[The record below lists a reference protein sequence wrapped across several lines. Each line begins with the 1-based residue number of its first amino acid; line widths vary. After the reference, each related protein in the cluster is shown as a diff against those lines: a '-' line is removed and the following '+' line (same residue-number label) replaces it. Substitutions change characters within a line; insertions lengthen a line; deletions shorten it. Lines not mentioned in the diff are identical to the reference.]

1 MIRPCVRRAC
11 IAAVALTCLAGGAKA
26 QSVKSAEADAL
37 ATQARTLMEAGRIQ
51 EACARFAE
59 SARVEP
65 HTATMLGLAECSE
78 KSGRLADAA
87 HYLRSAA
94 RSMKGEAAQGALGHA
109 DRIEAKL
116 PRLAVALP
124 APVDGLEIR
133 RDGVLVDPRE
143 LGVAEPVDAGEHTVS
158 ASAPGRLP
166 WSTVVTTERA
176 DVTTV
181 SVPELELTPLPVA
194 AASTGFLRPQATT
207 VFAFDAPKPAPRSTG
222 VKIATLSLGLL
233 GVASVGTSA
242 FLGLRA
248 KQISDAVD
256 GRCNSQ
262 NGCAPNSSDLRSQA
276 SRDALASTVAFG
288 AGAAAITA
296 GALLWFLSP
305 SKKRPKA
312 ALVPTVDF
320 HRIAFTFSRAW

>member
-26 QSVKSAEADAL
+26 QSLRSAEADSL
-37 ATQARTLMEAGRIQ
+37 ATQAHTLLEAGRIQ

-59 SARVEP
+59 SARIEP

-87 HYLRSAA
+87 HYLRAA
-94 RSMKGEAAQGALGHA
+94 AGSMKGEAAQGALGHA
-109 DRIEAKL
+109 DVLESRL

-124 APVDGLEIR
+124 APVDGLEVR
-133 RDGVLVDPRE
+133 RDGVRVEPRD
-143 LGVAEPVDAGEHTVS
+143 LGVAEPVDAGEHTIS

-166 WSTVVTTERA
+166 WSTVVTTEKTN
-176 DVTTV
+176 VTTV
-181 SVPELELTPLPVA
+181 SVPELELAPLPI
-194 AASTGFLRPQATT
+194 AASNGFLRPQVTT

-242 FLGLRA
+242 FLGFRA

>member
-26 QSVKSAEADAL
+26 QSLKSAEADSL
-37 ATQARTLMEAGRIQ
+37 ATQARTLLEAGRIQ
-51 EACARFAE
+51 EACARFSE
-59 SARVEP
+59 SARIEP

-87 HYLRSAA
+87 HHLRAA
-94 RSMKGEAAQGALGHA
+94 AGSMKGEAAQGALGHA
-109 DRIEAKL
+109 DAIESRL

-124 APVDGLEIR
+124 APVDGLEVR
-133 RDGVLVDPRE
+133 RDGVRVDPRD
-143 LGVAEPVDAGEHTVS
+143 LGVAEPVDAGEHTIS

-166 WSTVVTTERA
+166 WSTVVTTELTN
-176 DVTTV
+176 VTTV
-181 SVPELELTPLPVA
+181 SVPELELAPLPVA
-194 AASTGFLRPQATT
+194 VATGFLRPQVTT

-242 FLGLRA
+242 FLGFRA
-248 KQISDAVD
+248 KQISDSVD